1 MDIPQIDKSKEY
13 KFTIAFDELLK
24 KSNVIITSKNSGL
37 SYVREKRKDKS
48 ILMFYSEIIC
58 TGRISDGFVSEE
70 MFDKW
75 YITKI
80 VRKKAKS

>member
-1 MDIPQIDKSKEY
+1 MDIPPIDKSKEY
-13 KFTIAFDELLK
+13 NFIIAWDELEK
-24 KSNVIITSKNSGL
+24 NNAMITSKNSGL
-37 SYVREKRKDKS
+37 SYIREKRKDKS
-48 ILMFYSEIIC
+48 ILKFYSETIC
-58 TGRISDGFVSEE
+58 TWRISDGFVSEE

>member
-58 TGRISDGFVSEE
+58 TWRISDGFVSEE

>member
-1 MDIPQIDKSKEY
+1 METPEVDKSKEY
-13 KFTIAFDELLK
+13 EFATAFHEFIEK
-24 KSNVIITSKNSGL
+24 NNVMITSKSSGL
-37 SYVREKRKDKS
+37 SYIRENRKDKS
-48 ILMFYSEIIC
+48 TLMFYSETIC
-58 TGRISDGFVSEE
+58 TWRISEGFLSEE

>member
-1 MDIPQIDKSKEY
+1 MDIPPIDKSKEY
-13 KFTIAFDELLK
+13 EFSIAFDELLK

-37 SYVREKRKDKS
+37 SYIREKRKDKS
-48 ILMFYSEIIC
+48 ILKFYSGTIC
-58 TGRISDGFVSEE
+58 TWRISDGFISEE

-80 VRKKAKS
+80 A